1 MTQNTLGNST
11 PYCPPFT
18 THTWQAGCVY
28 IHLFLNVIHPLKVLK
43 YKSPEIFTSLFT
55 RFLIFLVFKIK
66 NFVPNSDGGGRS
78 GVYLAIDANLE
89 LAEEEDCFD
98 VFGFLKKLRQS
109 RKGLI
114 ENEVR

>member
-1 MTQNTLGNST
+1 MLDSE
-11 PYCPPFT
+11 
-18 THTWQAGCVY
+18 
-28 IHLFLNVIHPLKVLK
+28 IIKSILKRV
-43 YKSPEIFTSLFT
+43 SSS
-55 RFLIFLVFKIK
+55 
-66 NFVPNSDGGGRS
+66 SDGGGRS

-114 ENEVR
+114 ENEVRSIFSPIIHT

>member
-1 MTQNTLGNST
+1 MKQHFMLDSEIKKNS
-11 PYCPPFT
+11 
-18 THTWQAGCVY
+18 
-28 IHLFLNVIHPLKVLK
+28 LLKRV
-43 YKSPEIFTSLFT
+43 SSS
-55 RFLIFLVFKIK
+55 
-66 NFVPNSDGGGRS
+66 SDGGGRS

-114 ENEVR
+114 ENEVRSILLPIIPTTLL

>member
-1 MTQNTLGNST
+1 MFSISRIR
-11 PYCPPFT
+11 Y
-18 THTWQAGCVY
+18 
-28 IHLFLNVIHPLKVLK
+28 
-43 YKSPEIFTSLFT
+43 LFT
-55 RFLIFLVFKIK
+55 NPKKVVTFTIIFNLACVC
-66 NFVPNSDGGGRS
+66 SDGGGRS

-114 ENEVR
+114 ENVVKTILP